1 MAVDSSIIGK
11 PTGAWKITVERGPVT
26 AFANALHDPN
36 PVYRD
41 ARAAHDA
48 GFDDLP
54 APPTFTFAMS
64 FWGAFAEDQPD
75 DPTGGVNPMHGVM
88 GALHAQGALVL
99 HGEQE
104 FTYHRTV
111 QVGDVLVGQGK
122 VMDVYEK
129 DTDAATMTFIVI
141 RTDWT
146 DAESGAPV
154 VTEQFN
160 LIARLRK

>member
-1 MAVDSSIIGK
+1 MAVDTSIIGK

-26 AFANALHDPN
+26 AFANALADPN

-48 GFDDLP
+48 GFRDLP

-64 FWGAFAEDQPD
+64 FWGAFTEDQPE

-111 QVGDVLVGQGK
+111 QVGDVLLGAGEV
-122 VMDVYEK
+122 VDVYEK
-129 DTDAATMTFIVI
+129 DTDSATMTFIVI
-141 RTDWT
+141 RTNWT

>member
-1 MAVDSSIIGK
+1 
-11 PTGAWKITVERGPVT
+11 
-26 AFANALHDPN
+26 
-36 PVYRD
+36 
-41 ARAAHDA
+41 
-48 GFDDLP
+48 
-54 APPTFTFAMS
+54 
-64 FWGAFAEDQPD
+64 
-75 DPTGGVNPMHGVM
+75 MHGVM
-88 GALHAQGALVL
+88 GALHGQGALVL

-111 QVGDVLVGQGK
+111 QVGDVLHGAGEV
-122 VMDVYEK
+122 VDVYEK

-141 RTDWT
+141 RTEWT

>member
-1 MAVDSSIIGK
+1 MDQDIIGK
-11 PTGAWKITVERGPVT
+11 PTGAWKVRVERGPVT

-41 ARAAHDA
+41 RRAARDA
-48 GFDDLP
+48 GFEHLP

-64 FWGAFAEDQPD
+64 FWGAFAEDQPE

-111 QVGDVLVGQGK
+111 EVGDVLLGEGRV
-122 VMDVYEK
+122 VDVYEK
-129 DTDAATMTFIVI
+129 DTDSATMSFIVI
-141 RTDWT
+141 RTEWT
-146 DAESGAPV
+146 DADSGAPV

>member
-1 MAVDSSIIGK
+1 MSAHASIIGQ
-11 PTGAWKITVERGPVT
+11 PTGAWNVTVERGPVSQ
-26 AFANALHDPN
+26 FAAAVQDPN

-41 ARAAHDA
+41 RRAARDA
-48 GFDDLP
+48 GFEDLP
-54 APPTFTFAMS
+54 APPTFTFAAG
-64 FWGAFAEDQPD
+64 FWGAFTENQPD
-75 DPTGGVNPMHGVM
+75 DPTGGVNPMHSVM

-111 QVGDVLVGQGK
+111 QVGDVLHGEGR

-141 RTDWT
+141 RTEWT
-146 DAESGAPV
+146 EADSGAPV

>member
-1 MAVDSSIIGK
+1 MDTSIIGK
-11 PTGAWKITVERGPVT
+11 PTGAWKVTVERGPVST
-26 AFANALHDPN
+26 FAAAVGDTN
-36 PVYRD
+36 PIYRD
-41 ARAAHDA
+41 RHVAQAA
-48 GFDDLP
+48 GFKDLP
-54 APPTFTFAMS
+54 APPTFTFAAG
-64 FWGAFAEDQPD
+64 FWGAFAEDQPE
-75 DPTGGVNPMHGVM
+75 DPTGGTNPMHSVM

-104 FTYHRTV
+104 FTYHRTPV
-111 QVGDVLVGQGK
+111 VGDVLLGEGE

-129 DTDAATMTFIVI
+129 DTDAASMTFIVI
-141 RTDWT
+141 RTVWT

>member
-1 MAVDSSIIGK
+1 MSVDTSIIGK
-11 PTGAWKITVERGPVT
+11 ATGAWKVTVERGPVT
-26 AFANALHDPN
+26 TFANSLHDSN

-41 ARAAHDA
+41 RRAARDA
-48 GFDDLP
+48 GFTDLP

-64 FWGAFAEDQPD
+64 FWGAFTEDQPA
-75 DPTGGVNPMHGVM
+75 DPTGGVNPMHAVM
-88 GALHAQGALVL
+88 GALHGQGALVL

-104 FTYHRTV
+104 FNYHRTV
-111 QVGDVLVGQGK
+111 QVGDVLLGEGRV
-122 VMDVYEK
+122 VDVYEK

-141 RTDWT
+141 RTEWT
-146 DAESGAPV
+146 DAESAAPV

>member
-1 MAVDSSIIGK
+1 MDTSIIGK
-11 PTGAWKITVERGPVT
+11 PTGAWKVTVERGPVST
-26 AFANALHDPN
+26 FAAAVGDTN
-36 PVYRD
+36 PIYRD
-41 ARAAHDA
+41 RRVAQAA
-48 GFDDLP
+48 GFEDLP
-54 APPTFTFAMS
+54 APPTFTFAAG
-64 FWGAFAEDQPD
+64 FWGAFAEDQPE
-75 DPTGGVNPMHGVM
+75 DPTGGTNPMHSVM

-104 FTYHRTV
+104 FTYHRTPV
-111 QVGDVLVGQGK
+111 VGDVLLGK
-122 VMDVYEK
+122 GEVLDVYEK

-141 RTDWT
+141 RTEWT

>member
-1 MAVDSSIIGK
+1 MDTSIIGK
-11 PTGAWKITVERGPVT
+11 PTGAWKVTVERGPVST
-26 AFANALHDPN
+26 FAAAVGDTN
-36 PVYRD
+36 PIYRD
-41 ARAAHDA
+41 RRVAQSA
-48 GFDDLP
+48 GFEDLP
-54 APPTFTFAMS
+54 APPTFTFAAG
-64 FWGAFAEDQPD
+64 FWGAFAEDQPE
-75 DPTGGVNPMHGVM
+75 DPTGGTNPMHSVM

-104 FTYHRTV
+104 FTYHRTPV
-111 QVGDVLVGQGK
+111 VGDVLLGK
-122 VMDVYEK
+122 GEVMDVYEK

-141 RTDWT
+141 RTEWT

>member
-1 MAVDSSIIGK
+1 MDRSIIGK
-11 PTGAWKITVERGPVT
+11 STGAWKVTVERGPVST
-26 AFANALHDPN
+26 FAAAVGDMN
-36 PVYRD
+36 PIYRD
-41 ARAAHDA
+41 RRAARHA

-54 APPTFTFAMS
+54 APPTFTFAAG
-64 FWGAFAEDQPD
+64 FWGAFAEDQPE
-75 DPTGGVNPMHGVM
+75 DPTGGTNPMHSVM

-104 FTYHRTV
+104 FTYHRTPV
-111 QVGDVLVGQGK
+111 VGDVLLGEGEVI
-122 VMDVYEK
+122 DVYEK

-141 RTDWT
+141 RTVWT

>member
-1 MAVDSSIIGK
+1 MDRSIIGK
-11 PTGAWKITVERGPVT
+11 STGAWKVTVERGPVST
-26 AFANALHDPN
+26 FAAAVGDMN
-36 PVYRD
+36 PIYRD
-41 ARAAHDA
+41 RRAARHA

-54 APPTFTFAMS
+54 APPTFTFADG
-64 FWGAFAEDQPD
+64 FWGAFAEDQPE
-75 DPTGGVNPMHGVM
+75 DPTGGTNPMHSVM

-104 FTYHRTV
+104 FTYHRTPV
-111 QVGDVLVGQGK
+111 VGDVLLGEGEVI
-122 VMDVYEK
+122 DVYEK

-141 RTDWT
+141 RTVWT

>member
-1 MAVDSSIIGK
+1 MDTSIIGK
-11 PTGAWKITVERGPVT
+11 PTGAWKVTVERGPVS
-26 AFANALHDPN
+26 AFAAAVGDTN

-41 ARAAHDA
+41 RRAARHA

-54 APPTFTFAMS
+54 APPTFTFAAG
-64 FWGAFAEDQPD
+64 FWGAFAEDQPE
-75 DPTGGVNPMHGVM
+75 DPTGGTNPMHSVM

-104 FTYHRTV
+104 FTYHRTPV
-111 QVGDVLVGQGK
+111 VGDVLLGK
-122 VMDVYEK
+122 GEVIDVYEK

-141 RTDWT
+141 RTEWT